1 MQEEKE
7 IIRDNLEICPNCLEP
22 NEKDLANC
30 AYCGMPL
37 RKQAE
42 TAGEIISS
50 DSTDSTE
57 KSVSDNSD
65 ESAKP
70 NPPKAPA
77 EEKKPNRGMAY
88 AMRGMGIY
96 LIFYAVTEIPRSLKV
111 EDPKNRMLAIVS
123 DIIYIV
129 AGGMMAWPLFKDY
142 LKKRQEKKEK
152 ESADLVDS
160 QMPDNKGEETI
171 HSSEIIEGTFTDN
184 SNIPDEQVEN
194 PEAYQY
200 EKEPVSQGDD
210 HPSD

>member
-1 MQEEKE
+1 MQEERQ

-50 DSTDSTE
+50 ESTE
-57 KSVSDNSD
+57 KPDSD

-70 NPPKAPA
+70 NSPKAPA
-77 EEKKPNRGMAY
+77 EEKKPKRGMAY
-88 AMRGMGIY
+88 VMRGMGIY
-96 LIFYAVTEIPRSLKV
+96 LIFYAVTEIPRSLQKG
-111 EDPKNRMLAIVS
+111 DPQERMLAIVS
-123 DIIYIV
+123 DIIYMV

-152 ESADLVDS
+152 ESAELVDS
-160 QMPDNKGEETI
+160 QMPDNKGEETV
-171 HSSEIIEGTFTDN
+171 HSSNIIEGTFTDN
-184 SNIPDEQVEN
+184 SNIPDEQAEN
-194 PEAYQY
+194 PEAYQD